1 MIIGQFLNPFSVYK
15 NGYNFFFLFYFHL
28 INYKIYVYREKIQ
41 FFLYAMYATRFV
53 LTNSTIY
60 YFVPF
65 HPFFICFETLQTFTY
80 REIGFFQTT
89 AFVSTNSAIFSFVSS
104 PSFFFFFFLCF
115 GSLQNSKYMRKIY
128 FHWCDDEF
136 QRIQSIKK
144 KKTINFKYETNI
156 SMLFLN
162 HLRRSF
168 NQLVQ
173 LFYSC

>member
-1 MIIGQFLNPFSVYK
+1 M
-15 NGYNFFFLFYFHL
+15 
-28 INYKIYVYREKIQ
+28 E
-41 FFLYAMYATRFV
+41 MYATHFV

-104 PSFFFFFFLCF
+104 PSFFFFFLCF
-115 GSLQNSKYMRKIY
+115 GSLQNSKYTQKIY
-128 FHWCDDEF
+128 FHWCDDQF

-144 KKTINFKYETNI
+144 TIRHCQEKNDKFYKQIRNKYFNVIFKSLT
-156 SMLFLN
+156 
-162 HLRRSF
+162 
-168 NQLVQ
+168 QLV
-173 LFYSC
+173 LLINSYNYSTHARKLLIKNRIFCFSI

>member
-104 PSFFFFFFLCF
+104 PSFFFFSFFFALEAYRIRNTCGKF
-115 GSLQNSKYMRKIY
+115 ISTGATMNFR
-128 FHWCDDEF
+128 EF
-136 QRIQSIKK
+136 K
-144 KKTINFKYETNI
+144 
-156 SMLFLN
+156 
-162 HLRRSF
+162 
-168 NQLVQ
+168 V
-173 LFYSC
+173 